1 MERIERKKN
10 PQRKKIFRW
19 IVPLA
24 VVVAVVYGYTRIP
37 YFVVR
42 QNLTLQNNYTY
53 ETYDAV
59 LEKRSFYLTKEYYE
73 RFQSYHTVLER
84 IRYIKEHKESCRM
97 LSLKLGKRNTDGSIP
112 YTAVYELSY
121 EDGETPSQTIHIEG
135 VQHLERFALIW
146 WKVSENGTTHSC
158 TDLNAEEAHSH

>member
-19 IVPLA
+19 IVPL
-24 VVVAVVYGYTRIP
+24 VVVAAVEYGYTRIP

-59 LEKRSFYLTKEYYE
+59 LGKRSFYLTKEYYE
-73 RFQSYHTVLER
+73 RFQSYHTVPER
-84 IRYIKEHKESCRM
+84 IRY
-97 LSLKLGKRNTDGSIP
+97 
-112 YTAVYELSY
+112 
-121 EDGETPSQTIHIEG
+121 
-135 VQHLERFALIW
+135 LIRQCM
-146 WKVSENGTTHSC
+146 S
-158 TDLNAEEAHSH
+158 